1 VAVVLNAAATISSSN
16 SKMRHAMKRMS
27 SVLRMI
33 VITAVA
39 TFAAGQSIPDAVST
53 DLSPSAQSMGEA
65 RKTIGDKPTEYTGY
79 NLLATALVRRAQET
93 SDVSFYAQAEDA
105 VKKSLEIAPNNFDAA
120 KIGVSIL
127 LGEHEYP
134 AALEAAKTLNR
145 RVPDDVMVYGL
156 LTDADVDLGNY
167 SDAENAAQWMLNL
180 RPGNLPALTR
190 AAHLRELFGDAD
202 GAYELMELAYQSTSP
217 TETAERASIL
227 TRMGHLRLASGSTD
241 AAEKLFQQALT
252 AFPGYPSALG
262 NLAQVRI
269 TQKRYTEAVVL
280 LQQRYQ
286 GPTQAEYL
294 YDLAET
300 LQLAGLDREARKAFA
315 DFETKS
321 LAESVRKDNSNREL
335 VFYYADH
342 AHQPAKALEVAKQQY
357 AWRHDVYT
365 LDAYAWALHVNG
377 QDAEARK
384 QIEDAMAV
392 GIRDSKIFAHAGE
405 IALKLGDRA
414 AAQNYLQE
422 AVSLHTIG
430 SEHAQLVLAQVS
442 SPSEQR

>member
-1 VAVVLNAAATISSSN
+1 
-16 SKMRHAMKRMS
+16 MKRI
-27 SVLRMI
+27 LLLLC
-33 VITAVA
+33 ITMTLA
-39 TFAAGQSIPDAVST
+39 TFAAAQTATGEVST
-53 DLSPSAQSMGEA
+53 DLSPVEQSIAAA
-65 RKTIGDKPTEYTGY
+65 RKAIGDKPTEYAGY
-79 NLLATALVRRAQET
+79 NLLATALVRRGQDT

-120 KIGVSIL
+120 KIRVSIL

-134 AALEAAKTLNR
+134 AALEAAKTLNK

-156 LTDADVDLGNY
+156 LTDADVELGNY
-167 SDAENAAQWMLNL
+167 EDAEDSAQWMLNL

-190 AAHLRELFGDAD
+190 AARLRELFGDAE

-217 TETAERASIL
+217 TETGERASIL
-227 TRMGHLRLASGSTD
+227 TQMGHLRLASGSTD
-241 AAEKLFQQALT
+241 AAEKLFQQAL
-252 AFPGYPSALG
+252 AALPSNPSALG

-269 TQKRYTEAVVL
+269 TQKRYAEAVVL

-286 GPTQAEYL
+286 GATHAEYL

-300 LQLAGLDREARKAFA
+300 LQLAGRDAEARKAFA
-315 DFETKS
+315 DFEAKS
-321 LAESVRKDNSNREL
+321 LAESSRKDNSNRKL

-342 AHQPAKALEVAKQQY
+342 AHRPARALEVAKQEY

-377 QDAEARK
+377 QDAEACK
-384 QIEDAMAV
+384 QIEAALAV
-392 GIRDSKIFAHAGE
+392 GIRDSTIFAHAGE

-422 AVSLHTIG
+422 AVSLHAIG
-430 SEHAQLVLAQVS
+430 SEHAQFVLARVS
-442 SPSEQR
+442 VPSAKR

>member
-1 VAVVLNAAATISSSN
+1 MKIIILELCTIMAVAVFAASQSMTGAARMDLSSAMQGIAAASKTIS
-16 SKMRHAMKRMS
+16 
-27 SVLRMI
+27 
-33 VITAVA
+33 
-39 TFAAGQSIPDAVST
+39 
-53 DLSPSAQSMGEA
+53 
-65 RKTIGDKPTEYTGY
+65 DKPTEYSGY
-79 NLLATALVRRAQET
+79 NLLATAQVGRAQET
-93 SDVSFYAQAEDA
+93 SDASFYTQAEDA
-105 VKKSLEIAPNNFDAA
+105 VRKSLEIAPNNFDAA
-120 KIGVSIL
+120 KIRVSIL

-134 AALEAAKTLNR
+134 AALEAARTLNK

-156 LTDADVDLGNY
+156 LTDADVELGNY
-167 SDAENAAQWMLNL
+167 EDAEDSAQWMLNL

-217 TETAERASIL
+217 TETGERASIL
-227 TRMGHLRLASGSTD
+227 TQMGHLRSASGSTD

-252 AFPGYPSALG
+252 ALPSYASALG

-269 TQKRYTEAVVL
+269 TQKRYAEAVVL

-286 GPTQAEYL
+286 GATQAEYL
-294 YDLAET
+294 YDLAEA
-300 LQLAGLDREARKAFA
+300 LQLAGRDAEARKAFA

-342 AHQPAKALEVAKQQY
+342 AHQPAKALEVAKQEY

-384 QIEDAMAV
+384 QIEAALAV

-405 IALKLGDRA
+405 IVLKLDDRA

-422 AVSLHTIG
+422 AVSLHAIG
-430 SEHAQLVLAQVS
+430 SEHAQMVLAQVS
-442 SPSEQR
+442 VPNAKR

>member
-1 VAVVLNAAATISSSN
+1 
-16 SKMRHAMKRMS
+16 MKRIM
-27 SVLRMI
+27 LMLC
-33 VITAVA
+33 ITMMMA
-39 TFAAGQSIPDAVST
+39 TFAAAQTTTGEAST
-53 DLSPSAQSMGEA
+53 DLSPVAQSIAATRKAIGE
-65 RKTIGDKPTEYTGY
+65 KPAEYTGY
-79 NLLATALVRRAQET
+79 NLLAAALVRRAQET
-93 SDVSFYAQAEDA
+93 SDISFYAQAEDA
-105 VKKSLEIAPNNFDAA
+105 VKKSLEIAPNNFEIE
-120 KIGVSIL
+120 KIQVSIL
-127 LGEHEYP
+127 LGEHECP
-134 AALEAAKTLNR
+134 AALEAAKTLNKR
-145 RVPDDVMVYGL
+145 LPDDVMVYGL
-156 LTDADVDLGNY
+156 LTDADVELGNY

-190 AAHLRELFGDAD
+190 AAQLRELFGDID

-217 TETAERASIL
+217 AESGERASIL
-227 TRMGHLRLASGSTD
+227 TQMGHLRLASGSAD

-252 AFPGYPSALG
+252 ALPGYPSALG

-269 TQKRYTEAVVL
+269 TQKRYADAVVL

-286 GPTQAEYL
+286 GATHAEYL

-300 LQLAGLDREARKAFA
+300 LQLAGRAKEARKAFA
-315 DFETKS
+315 DFETRS

-342 AHQPAKALEVAKQQY
+342 AHQPARALEVAKQEY
-357 AWRHDVYT
+357 AWRHDVYS

-384 QIEDAMAV
+384 QIEAALAV
-392 GIRDSKIFAHAGE
+392 GIRDSEIFAHAGE

>member
-1 VAVVLNAAATISSSN
+1 
-16 SKMRHAMKRMS
+16 MKRI
-27 SVLRMI
+27 LLLLC
-33 VITAVA
+33 ITMTLA
-39 TFAAGQSIPDAVST
+39 TFAAAQTATGEVST
-53 DLSPSAQSMGEA
+53 DLSPVEQSIAAA
-65 RKTIGDKPTEYTGY
+65 RKAIGDKPTEYAGY
-79 NLLATALVRRAQET
+79 NLLATALVRRGQDT

-120 KIGVSIL
+120 KIRVSIL

-134 AALEAAKTLNR
+134 AALEAAKTLNK

-156 LTDADVDLGNY
+156 LTDADVELGNY
-167 SDAENAAQWMLNL
+167 KDAEDSAQWMLNL

-190 AAHLRELFGDAD
+190 AARLRELFGDAE

-217 TETAERASIL
+217 TETGERASIL
-227 TRMGHLRLASGSTD
+227 TQMGHLRLASGSTD
-241 AAEKLFQQALT
+241 AAEKLFQQAL
-252 AFPGYPSALG
+252 AALPSNPSALG

-269 TQKRYTEAVVL
+269 TQKRYAEAVVL

-286 GPTQAEYL
+286 GATHAEYL

-300 LQLAGLDREARKAFA
+300 LQLAGRDAEARKAFA
-315 DFETKS
+315 DFEAKS
-321 LAESVRKDNSNREL
+321 LAESSRKDNSNRKL

-342 AHQPAKALEVAKQQY
+342 AHRPARALEVAKQEY

-384 QIEDAMAV
+384 QIEAALAV
-392 GIRDSKIFAHAGE
+392 GIRDSTIFAHAGE

-422 AVSLHTIG
+422 AVSLHAIG
-430 SEHAQLVLAQVS
+430 SEHAQFVLARVS
-442 SPSEQR
+442 VPSAKR

>member
-1 VAVVLNAAATISSSN
+1 MKRILLLLCITMTLATFVAAQAATGEASTEPSPVAQSIAAA
-16 SKMRHAMKRMS
+16 
-27 SVLRMI
+27 
-33 VITAVA
+33 
-39 TFAAGQSIPDAVST
+39 
-53 DLSPSAQSMGEA
+53 
-65 RKTIGDKPTEYTGY
+65 RKAIGDKPTEYSGY
-79 NLLATALVRRAQET
+79 NLLATALVRRGQDT

-120 KIGVSIL
+120 KIRVSIL

-134 AALEAAKTLNR
+134 AALEAAKTLNK

-156 LTDADVDLGNY
+156 LTDADVELGNY
-167 SDAENAAQWMLNL
+167 KDAEDSAQWMLNL

-190 AAHLRELFGDAD
+190 AARLRELFGDAE

-217 TETAERASIL
+217 TETGERASIL
-227 TRMGHLRLASGSTD
+227 TQMGHLRLASGSTD
-241 AAEKLFQQALT
+241 AAEKLFQQAL
-252 AFPGYPSALG
+252 AALPSNPSALG

-269 TQKRYTEAVVL
+269 TQKRYAEAVVL

-286 GPTQAEYL
+286 GATHAEYL

-300 LQLAGLDREARKAFA
+300 LQLAGRDAEARKAFA
-315 DFETKS
+315 DFEAKS
-321 LAESVRKDNSNREL
+321 LAESSRKDNSNRKL

-342 AHQPAKALEVAKQQY
+342 AHRPARALEVAKQEY

-384 QIEDAMAV
+384 QIEAALAV
-392 GIRDSKIFAHAGE
+392 GIRDSTIFAHAGE

-422 AVSLHTIG
+422 AVSLHAIG
-430 SEHAQLVLAQVS
+430 SEHAQFVLARVS
-442 SPSEQR
+442 VPSAKR